1 MTALSELL
9 PAGGAGKVM
18 DFVASGTLP
27 NGQAVV
33 LKSNGQVEAVGETA
47 VAASSGTP
55 TVFGG
60 NYVSYINAAK
70 LSNTKVIVC
79 YMDASNSQYGTA
91 CVLSISGSTITAGS
105 PVVFH
110 ANATAHISVTAL
122 SETKAIVVYHQANNN
137 GYGTTG
143 VLSISGSTITAGSA
157 VVFESANSLYTS
169 VTMLTSTTAIVVYT
183 DTGNSYRGTA
193 CLLTVSGST
202 VTAGTP
208 MVFRSSNSQWI
219 TVATLSD
226 TKVIVMF
233 RLGNGYVTSCVL
245 TISGSSISA
254 GAVVSF
260 NSSVSE
266 YISVAV
272 LNPEKVIVAYMDD
285 GNSKKGKAAVLNIS
299 GSTVSS
305 GSVWDIFTFNNAD
318 TRWISIAKITNTQ
331 AIVSYMDN
339 GNSAI
344 GTSRVLNI
352 SGYTISGET
361 ASVFNSSGTKYNS
374 IVDLEN
380 SKSILVYRNDTGN
393 GLGKSIVLQTATDIT
408 NLTSTN
414 FVGITAEAITSG
426 ATGVVVPQGGVAASV
441 ANTPLLQVY
450 GSEVVFNT
458 SNVGWPTMDFDPNTA
473 GKFVA
478 VYSDPTN
485 SNYGTAIVGIVSG
498 NSITYGSKFVFE
510 AAAANDIC
518 ISFDPNTAGKF
529 VIAYQDAGSASNGTA
544 IVGTVSGTS
553 LSFGTK
559 AVFNSGDSSNIGL
572 DCDPNTANKY
582 VISYRNSANNNEGIA
597 LVGTVSGT
605 SISFG
610 SKVTFTSGITG
621 KTSPA
626 FDPNT
631 SGKFVQI
638 WINYSVSNYA
648 EACVGTVSGTSIS
661 FGSTVSFDTGGMNWN
676 KIAADPN
683 TANKYVIA
691 YTDQG
696 NSSYG
701 TAIVGTVSGTSIS
714 FGTSVVYNSG
724 TTSYNSIGFDPNN
737 SGKCVIAYQ
746 DTPNSSSGTAVM
758 GTVSGTSISFGSEV
772 VFNGNSSYFT
782 TVFDPNTAG
791 KYVISYRDSN
801 GPGAAIVGNLSTA
814 LTIGSNYYVQAD
826 GTVSTVSTSPAVNIG
841 KALNATTLKL
851 KGLSV

>member
-27 NGQAVV
+27 NGKAVV
-33 LKSNGQVEAVGETA
+33 LKSNGQVEVVGETA

-105 PVVFH
+105 PVVFYST
-110 ANATAHISVTAL
+110 ATSHISVTAL
-122 SETKAIVVYHQANNN
+122 SETKAIVVFSDNN
-137 GYGTTG
+137 GYGTTS
-143 VLSISGSTITAGSA
+143 VLSMSGSTITAGSA
-157 VVFESANSLYTS
+157 VVFESANSLYNS

-260 NSSVSE
+260 NSGASE

-285 GNSKKGKAAVLNIS
+285 GDSKKGKALVLTIS

-305 GSVWDIFTFNNAD
+305 GSAWDIFTFNNAD
-318 TRWISIAKITNTQ
+318 TRWIAIAKITNTQ

-408 NLTSTN
+408 NLTTTN
-414 FVGITAEAITSG
+414 FVGITSKAISNT
-426 ATGVVVPQGGVAASV
+426 ATGPITLQGGVS
-441 ANTPLLQVY
+441 
-450 GSEVVFNT
+450 
-458 SNVGWPTMDFDPNTA
+458 
-473 GKFVA
+473 
-478 VYSDPTN
+478 TN
-485 SNYGTAIVGIVSG
+485 QSSL
-498 NSITYGSKFVFE
+498 
-510 AAAANDIC
+510 
-518 ISFDPNTAGKF
+518 
-529 VIAYQDAGSASNGTA
+529 
-544 IVGTVSGTS
+544 TV
-553 LSFGTK
+553 
-559 AVFNSGDSSNIGL
+559 
-572 DCDPNTANKY
+572 
-582 VISYRNSANNNEGIA
+582 
-597 LVGTVSGT
+597 
-605 SISFG
+605 
-610 SKVTFTSGITG
+610 
-621 KTSPA
+621 
-626 FDPNT
+626 
-631 SGKFVQI
+631 
-638 WINYSVSNYA
+638 
-648 EACVGTVSGTSIS
+648 
-661 FGSTVSFDTGGMNWN
+661 GST
-676 KIAADPN
+676 
-683 TANKYVIA
+683 
-691 YTDQG
+691 
-696 NSSYG
+696 
-701 TAIVGTVSGTSIS
+701 
-714 FGTSVVYNSG
+714 
-724 TTSYNSIGFDPNN
+724 
-737 SGKCVIAYQ
+737 
-746 DTPNSSSGTAVM
+746 
-758 GTVSGTSISFGSEV
+758 
-772 VFNGNSSYFT
+772 
-782 TVFDPNTAG
+782 
-791 KYVISYRDSN
+791 
-801 GPGAAIVGNLSTA
+801 
-814 LTIGSNYYVQAD
+814 YYVQAN